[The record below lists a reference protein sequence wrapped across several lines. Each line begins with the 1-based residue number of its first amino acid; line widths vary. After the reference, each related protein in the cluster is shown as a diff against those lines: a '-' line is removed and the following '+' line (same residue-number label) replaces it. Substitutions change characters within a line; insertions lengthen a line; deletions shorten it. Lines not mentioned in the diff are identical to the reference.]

1 MENNNSNNSNSNSN
15 SNNNNNNNNI
25 TSYEKQ
31 FILSKK
37 YCYYCHCCNYCRDST
52 NMKHTFNY
60 NDINNN
66 DIWNRMIEVMMNRD
80 NNNNYDYNEINVGI
94 YIYYTPSESSLC
106 EYNLPINDQRLYLI
120 SEFKKKYL

>member
-1 MENNNSNNSNSNSN
+1 MENNNNSNNNSNS
-15 SNNNNNNNNI
+15 NNNNNI

-52 NMKHTFNY
+52 SMKHTFNY

-66 DIWNRMIEVMMNRD
+66 DIWNRMIEVIMNRD